1 MKHFLSP
8 EYSALG
14 HSRQPDSHGQ
24 SGAAALPIIITI
36 AVAITLL
43 QVPLLYK
50 TNSGNKFSGA
60 QKSNITAKSL
70 AEAGIDEI
78 ISDIG
83 RKAISVGATTDTT
96 PYANIGLGRGTYTT
110 HVKSYQANPYRVEV
124 TSTGRI
130 GSNAQSIRA
139 KMELVKTLT
148 TIPYD
153 TPRLSLW
160 GIRGTPPTLYYH
172 SLEERD
178 SGWAWIHPE
187 GEVQIPGGG
196 TLNID
201 DFTVAPNG
209 TMYFINNV
217 GASNSAL
224 YKIRPTDLDNNPS
237 TPVTAR
243 LVGPTGLVAG
253 SVDEIRGLTFI
264 AHDTTG
270 RNGVLYA
277 VTWKSKKIYEL
288 SLENGAA
295 SFVSNIIPKNVNPGD
310 DFWCDAMTQDLVG
323 TIYIVRNNAK
333 SELWR
338 FDEFVE
344 GPGARED
351 SVSSV
356 AEISGNHNK
365 TRALAGHPNGYLY
378 ATDDLHWYKISPN
391 TNPANR
397 RTTTLFSDSS
407 DLHGIGFH
415 YEREDLKFTGRPIS
429 HKINICHYPP
439 GNCANMHTIQI
450 DSSALNAHMH
460 HGGAGACAT
469 DTPGY
474 CGGGLSVFSITDT
487 TIQLKVISWEE
498 VPGEMAVAH

>member
-1 MKHFLSP
+1 MNPFLNPKH
-8 EYSALG
+8 SAFERAG
-14 HSRQPDSHGQ
+14 SGRQ
-24 SGAAALPIIITI
+24 SGAAMLPIIIGV

-50 TNSGNKFSGA
+50 TNSGNKFSGT

-70 AEAGIDEI
+70 AEAGIDEL

-83 RKAISVGATTDTT
+83 RKALAVNEVTDTM
-96 PYANIGLGRGTYTT
+96 PYVNVGLGRGNYTT
-110 HVKSYQANPYRVEV
+110 RVRTYQANPYRVEV
-124 TSTGRI
+124 VSTGHI
-130 GSNAQSIRA
+130 GTNTQTVRA

-153 TPRLSLW
+153 TPRLAMW

-217 GASNSAL
+217 SGSSDL

-237 TPVTAR
+237 TPVIAR
-243 LVGPTGLVAG
+243 LVGPTGLKAG
-253 SVDEIRGLTFI
+253 TNQEIRGLTFI

-270 RNGVLYA
+270 RNGVLFA
-277 VTWKSKKIYEL
+277 VTWKSQEIFEL
-288 SLENGAA
+288 NLDNGTA
-295 SFVSNIIPKNVNPGD
+295 SFVSRIIPKNLSGGP
-310 DFWCDAMTQDLVG
+310 DFWCDAMSQDLAG
-323 TIYIVRNNAK
+323 TIYIVRNNGK

-351 SVSSV
+351 SASIV
-356 AEISGNHNK
+356 AEITNSSTHK
-365 TRALAGHPNGYLY
+365 VRALAGHPNGYMY
-378 ATDDLHWYKISPN
+378 ATNDQNWFRI
-391 TNPANR
+391 NPFSNPVNK
-397 RTTTLFSDSS
+397 RTSTLFADSS

-415 YEREDLKFTGRPIS
+415 YEREDLKFTGRPIA

-439 GNCANMHTIQI
+439 GNCANVHTIQI
-450 DSSALNAHMH
+450 DSSALNAHMN
-460 HGGAGACAT
+460 HGGVNACAQ

-474 CGGGLSVFSITDT
+474 CSGGLSVTSISDT
-487 TIQLKVISWEE
+487 TIQLKIISWEE
-498 VPGEMAVAH
+498 VSGDLAKAH